1 MPKSMDAMRR
11 MCSMLRMVRVV
22 VRAVEG
28 LVMAAMLMFV

>member
-11 MCSMLRMVRVV
+11 MGSMLRMVRVV